1 MAVIRLDNQSINQ
14 TSWKTYGQ
22 MAWDQ
27 RFTFDLERCK
37 EMEIQIF
44 WHDWRQMC
52 ALAFLHLEEF
62 IDDHRRG
69 IALHLEPQG
78 ILFAEFKFTN
88 PSIITAK
95 PQLKRQKLFRQKGNN
110 FMRPGS
116 NKNVA
121 AWGRLLKRVLP
132 STPTTTSAPTS
143 SLVQSPSTESD
154 FRRMSEDVL
163 SPTSDLNSNDRK
175 QSSASLSSDRV
186 HVSDYHIRTPLS
198 QSSSASS
205 ISASSS
211 SQPTSSSKT
220 HQSTSIITSAPDSIT
235 NLQILTVNEPII
247 KEPSPE
253 VQPTPGRHFSNISID
268 EATSYMEALNLKSN
282 EPEQQPIIE
291 IPDEVTS
298 PKSIGKSSAHSSIS
312 SEQRSRP
319 QTPPPLPAKGPPM
332 VPPIP
337 AKRTT
342 TTHLKEKLAS
352 ANGGEQQIGIT
363 DFELIAVL
371 GRGHFGKV
379 CLVSKYFA
387 KYITITFWSLGVAWA
402 LQKVQRLFRNQSTQ
416 EGWYL
421 ATRRGRESALREA
434 HLRGLYPCAPSI
446 PGELVR
452 LLSDQ
457 PARLLRDGVRLWW
470 WSDDAHPQWG
480 VQWASDHILCLL
492 CTPRPRVSA
501 FKQNRLSVSF
511 LCGCFKEN
519 VVTFILLRDLKLDN
533 LLLDKEGY
541 VKIADFGLC
550 KEGIGFGDRTGTF
563 CGTPEFLAPEV
574 LTDSSYTRA
583 VDWWGFGVLIFEML
597 VGEVCVCLLV
607 LVLLVQYFV
616 FVYSLPSLATTRKK
630 FSTAS
635 STMKS
640 NTQEL
645 FR

>member
-1 MAVIRLDNQSINQ
+1 MCLGGSSVSLPLPSQMVSLINKKTNPTGPFKTKPAAVTGKLEIRLLGCRNLLEEIPGRSRVKENSTTGVLSGVKSRSKSSLGRTSSKSYSIKDEISNEIMAVIRLDNQSINQ

-387 KYITITFWSLGVAWA
+387 KYITITF
-402 LQKVQRLFRNQSTQ
+402 
-416 EGWYL
+416 
-421 ATRRGRESALREA
+421 
-434 HLRGLYPCAPSI
+434 
-446 PGELVR
+446 
-452 LLSDQ
+452 
-457 PARLLRDGVRLWW
+457 
-470 WSDDAHPQWG
+470 
-480 VQWASDHILCLL
+480 
-492 CTPRPRVSA
+492 
-501 FKQNRLSVSF
+501 
-511 LCGCFKEN
+511 
-519 VVTFILLRDLKLDN
+519 
-533 LLLDKEGY
+533 
-541 VKIADFGLC
+541 
-550 KEGIGFGDRTGTF
+550 
-563 CGTPEFLAPEV
+563 
-574 LTDSSYTRA
+574 
-583 VDWWGFGVLIFEML
+583 
-597 VGEVCVCLLV
+597 
-607 LVLLVQYFV
+607 
-616 FVYSLPSLATTRKK
+616 
-630 FSTAS
+630 
-635 STMKS
+635 
-640 NTQEL
+640 
-645 FR
+645 